1 MPAASTRAAANVLIG
16 AAGAT
21 VVYVVVTTPSLRRL
35 ALRAARVWVG
45 AVLPV
50 FLLNRARAAWVH
62 SEARARQSLCGA
74 AMGRDSD
81 PRLT

>member
-1 MPAASTRAAANVLIG
+1 MPAATNRAVANLLIG
-16 AAGAT
+16 AAGTTA
-21 VVYVVVTTPSLRRL
+21 VYVVVTTPSFRRL
-35 ALRAARVWVG
+35 ALRAARVWIG

-50 FLLNRARAAWVH
+50 FLLDQARAAWVH
-62 SEARARQSLCGA
+62 SGSPCPPTLCGA